1 MLCISYMPDSIQDA
15 RKAEMMMSSKGIGLM
30 LSQAREIGGI
40 NEVTAV
46 MLVIIM
52 ISMVID
58 KLIFGLIEKHA
69 CRWQ

>member
-1 MLCISYMPDSIQDA
+1 
-15 RKAEMMMSSKGIGLM
+15 M

-46 MLVIIM
+46 MLVIIL
-52 ISMVID
+52 ISMAID

-69 CRWQ
+69 CKWQ